1 MEDFLML
8 MLCSS
13 FTAVGVW
20 GMRRVWKSEESPY
33 RIGTFMATMVGEN
46 GRYGYDA
53 TVSLSWIF
61 FLILTIGASVFNW
74 PLEGTQIAE
83 VIRSLVI
90 PLLLFSIAVL
100 LSVLFFLRPRFL
112 VPPHLRDKRGWIPEW
127 IHSMR
132 NRRSG

>member
-1 MEDFLML
+1 ML
-8 MLCSS
+8 MLCSA

-20 GMRRVWKSEESPY
+20 GMRRVWKREESPY

-61 FLILTIGASVFNW
+61 FLILTIGASIFNW

-83 VIRSLVI
+83 AIRSLVV

-100 LSVLFFLRPRFL
+100 LGVLLFLRPRFM

-132 NRRSG
+132 NRRSR